1 MNHSENVFDNV
12 KSLFRHAES
21 LVIDP
26 TSRTVPNVAQR
37 SMKGRRSQAA
47 GKHETYERLAEESM
61 ESLEREIEL

>member
-12 KSLFRHAES
+12 KSLFWRAES

-26 TSRTVPNVAQR
+26 TTRTVLNVAQC
-37 SMKGRRSQAA
+37 SIKGCRSQAA
-47 GKHETYERLAEESM
+47 EKHETYERLAEESM